1 MLLVCKGENS
11 LYNCP
16 KYAAFFLEYVVSFAS
31 RKSPKLFFFEIYF
44 YAMCMGI
51 LPAYMSM
58 HHVCAV
64 LEEAKNGH

>member
-1 MLLVCKGENS
+1 M
-11 LYNCP
+11 
-16 KYAAFFLEYVVSFAS
+16 SFAS